1 MEGNFDG
8 LLDAID
14 VVVQKHPRYML
25 HGHEPLTRN
34 FSSPEMLAELKPH
47 LAWLRN
53 QVLSRVS
60 QGEPRAAIH
69 EANLIPPGLLNGR
82 SGVFL
87 PYLILR
93 EHVIDRLFRQN
104 VGYWQADLEGLDH
117 LGDSDYGE
125 LLENYLGLSE
135 KQIVNA
141 VYPIAAEGKYEL
153 AASLLR
159 WSTAR
164 FGRTDSIAK
173 AEQLVYE
180 KLMEKYQNTDPFK
193 YILYLAKIGEQTP
206 AMSSK

>member
-1 MEGNFDG
+1 
-8 LLDAID
+8 
-14 VVVQKHPRYML
+14 ML

-34 FSSPEMLAELKPH
+34 FSSPEMLAQLKPH

-53 QVLSRVS
+53 KVLSMVS
-60 QGEPRAAIH
+60 LGEPRAAIH
-69 EANLIPPGLLNGR
+69 QANLIPPGLLNGR
-82 SGVFL
+82 PDVFL

-125 LLENYLGLSE
+125 LLGNYLGLSE
-135 KQIVNA
+135 KQLVNA
-141 VYPIAAEGKYEL
+141 VYQIAAEGKYEL
-153 AASLLR
+153 AASLLG
-159 WSTAR
+159 WSTAS

-193 YILYLAKIGEQTP
+193 YILYSAKIGEQTP
-206 AMSSK
+206 AMSGK